1 MIKTKLI
8 LKNYNNNL
16 NNFRLCYKL
25 SIIIYLIYISCKNNK
40 IKNKKREEC
49 SLTSRVCVCTIQGSS
64 KNFISIL

>member
-25 SIIIYLIYISCKNNK
+25 SIIIYIYIYIYHVKTIKK
-40 IKNKKREEC
+40 INEEC
-49 SLTSRVCVCTIQGSS
+49 SLTSSVCVGTVQGSS